1 MKIVGIAGRKQAG
14 KNTVANYINGH
25 VLISREM
32 INDFY
37 IDENGKLIVKTT
49 DNSGEEGF
57 GEFDVTRK
65 DRAFIE
71 YAHKELWPYI
81 KVYHFA
87 DSLKEMAINVFGL
100 NPQHVYGSDKDKNTV
115 THLKWEDLPNCPP
128 DKNGFMTVRDFLQ
141 HFGTN
146 IVRKIY
152 NNAWVNATINK
163 IVAEDSEIAIIPDVR
178 FPNEVEAI
186 QKNGGVVIRLT
197 RDLHHSDHESE
208 VALDKENYDWKNF
221 DHIIDNTSINI
232 EELCYCLKSNSFTW
246 GT

>member
-25 VLISREM
+25 VLVSRNM

-37 IDENGKLIVKTT
+37 IDEDGKLIVKTT
-49 DNSGEEGF
+49 DSNGEEGF

-65 DRAFIE
+65 DRAFVE

-87 DSLKEMAINVFGL
+87 DPLKEMAINVFGL
-100 NPQHVYGSDKDKNTV
+100 NPQQVYGSDKDKNTT

-178 FPNEVEAI
+178 FPNEVSAI
-186 QKNGGVVIRLT
+186 KENGGFIIRLT
-197 RDLHHSDHESE
+197 RDLYHSDHDSE
-208 VALDKENYDWKNF
+208 KALDQSNF
-221 DHIIDNTSINI
+221 DHSNFDLVIDNATMDLN
-232 EELCYCLKSNSFTW
+232 ELCDILKNNSRIW
-246 GT
+246 SV

>member
-1 MKIVGIAGRKQAG
+1 MKIIGISGRKQSG

-25 VLISREM
+25 VLASREM
-32 INDFY
+32 IKSFY
-37 IDENGKLIVKTT
+37 IDSNGKLIVETT
-49 DNSGEEGF
+49 DSNGQVGF

-65 DRAFIE
+65 DKTFVE

-87 DSLKEMAINVFGL
+87 DPLKEMAINIFGIE
-100 NPQHVYGSDKDKNTV
+100 PQLVYGTDEDKNKQ
-115 THLKWEDLPNCPP
+115 THMLWENMPNA
-128 DKNGFMTVRDFLQ
+128 NGRSGNITSREFLQ

-146 IVRKIY
+146 IIRKLY

-163 IVAEDSEIAIIPDVR
+163 IVYEDSEIAIIPDVR

-232 EELCYCLKSNSFTW
+232 EELCDYLKSNAFIW
-246 GT
+246 GA

>member
-1 MKIVGIAGRKQAG
+1 MKIIGISGRKQSG
-14 KNTVANYINGH
+14 KNTVANYINGQ
-25 VLISREM
+25 VLSSREM
-32 INDFY
+32 IKSFY
-37 IDENGKLIVKTT
+37 IDSDGKLIVETT
-49 DNSGEEGF
+49 DSNGQIGF

-65 DRAFIE
+65 DKTFVE

-87 DSLKEMAINVFGL
+87 DPLKEMAINIFGIE
-100 NPQHVYGSDKDKNTV
+100 PQLVYGTDEDKNKQ
-115 THLKWEDLPNCPP
+115 THLLWENMPIA
-128 DKNGFMTVRDFLQ
+128 NGRVGNITSREFLQ

-146 IVRKIY
+146 IIRKLY

-163 IVAEDSEIAIIPDVR
+163 IIYEDSEIAIIPDVR

-232 EELCYCLKSNSFTW
+232 EELCYYLKSNSFIW
-246 GT
+246 GA